1 MEKILKTEN
10 EHIEKVLDELDR
22 CYYFAIDWMDKFEYS
37 FERNGIMGIF
47 LSGLLNSDQVNG
59 TLCNFSYDRFE
70 LLKFF
75 HNIKKHF
82 ATIIKTRVPYTSKEE
97 SNIIESVR
105 AAQLFLVNH
114 FYRQIKKSKLWF
126 FDSGLLSCEKDLDEE
141 GYDKDKIFDLWKDIA
156 SLPARERYSCNEDK
170 VMCCKRFEEK
180 LSQANEN
187 FDFMVEKTKEIYR
200 GAGCYC

>member
-1 MEKILKTEN
+1 MTLKTEN

-22 CYYFAIDWMDKFEYS
+22 CYYFAIDWMDKYEYA

-47 LSGLLNSDQVNG
+47 LSDLLNSDQEKG
-59 TLCNFSYDRFE
+59 KLYNFTYDRFE

-75 HNIKKHF
+75 HEIKKHLT
-82 ATIIKTRVPYTSKEE
+82 TIIKTRIPHTKRRAK
-97 SNIIESVR
+97 IIESAK
-105 AAQLFLVNH
+105 AAKLLLVDN
-114 FYRQIKKSKLWF
+114 FYDKIEETKLWF
-126 FDSGLLSCEKDLDEE
+126 FDSGLLSCGKDLDEE
-141 GYDKDKIFDLWKDIA
+141 GYDKDKIFDLWKDRA

-187 FDFMVEKTKEIYR
+187 FDFIVEKTNEFSKYVTT
-200 GAGCYC
+200 YCAC